1 MQVDATTVT
10 ATEAPKDAPP
20 PAYTG
25 GQVATGGKLGVL
37 GNQDNM
43 SLPFSVTSYTAN
55 LIRDQ
60 QAQTI
65 GEVLSQVQQTPWQPY
80 LSGS

>member
-1 MQVDATTVT
+1 
-10 ATEAPKDAPP
+10 
-20 PAYTG
+20 
-25 GQVATGGKLGVL
+25 
-37 GNQDNM
+37 M
-43 SLPFSVTSYTAN
+43 SLPFSVTSVTSYTAK
-55 LIRDQ
+55 LIQDQ